1 MIRAEKLTGTA
12 GELFTAFELTML
24 GIECDLI
31 KQDGT
36 DVVAVKG
43 DGVLLAQRIEVK
55 TATSVDKKKCYCF
68 STSKGKPK
76 RPYTKFDCD
85 IIALVA
91 LPQRNI
97 QFMSV
102 ESLPGLT
109 KKEIAI
115 TRKQDVLTIRGD
127 REIELEE
134 GQEFKRQERKS
145 GAFMRSFA
153 LPEGSDALKITA
165 TFRNGVLTV
174 QLPLHHEDEQ
184 STHIPVQ

>member
-1 MIRAEKLTGTA
+1 MLYKQTPTAMKTKADLHELGEEIEKHVHKIGQ
-12 GELFTAFELTML
+12 ELYDFV
-24 GIECDLI
+24 DR
-31 KQDGT
+31 
-36 DVVAVKG
+36 VV
-43 DGVLLAQRIEVK
+43 
-55 TATSVDKKKCYCF
+55 
-68 STSKGKPK
+68 PK
-76 RPYTKFDCD
+76 HTQAKDFRPEAD
-85 IIALVA
+85 IIVTDTTYS
-91 LPQRNI
+91 I
-97 QFMSV
+97 VMD
-102 ESLPGLT
+102 LPGLT

-127 REIELEE
+127 REIELQE

-153 LPEGSDALKITA
+153 LPEGSDASKITA